1 MRHFK
6 LKPPL
11 APQLSEDD
19 VERSCR
25 DLLAYRGWYV
35 VRLQSGLFKTPDGRF
50 VRMGSPG
57 LPDYIC
63 VHQTH
68 PGFFLET
75 KRQKGQLT
83 LVQQQKHFEIA
94 TAFKIPVITINE
106 PNDLVDYSRKLEDHP
121 KAETFRQD

>member
-1 MRHFK
+1 
-6 LKPPL
+6 
-11 APQLSEDD
+11 
-19 VERSCR
+19 
-25 DLLAYRGWYV
+25 
-35 VRLQSGLFKTPDGRF
+35 
-50 VRMGSPG
+50 MGSPG

-63 VHQTH
+63 VHQAH

-106 PNDLVDYSRKLEDHP
+106 PNDLVDYLKELED
-121 KAETFRQD
+121 KALR